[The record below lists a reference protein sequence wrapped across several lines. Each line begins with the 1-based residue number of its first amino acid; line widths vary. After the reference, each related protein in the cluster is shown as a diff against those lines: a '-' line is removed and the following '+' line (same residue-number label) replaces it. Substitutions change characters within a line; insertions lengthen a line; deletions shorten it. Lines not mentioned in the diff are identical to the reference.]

1 MRKVWH
7 TGISK
12 GTRVL
17 RGSCRYLSRS
27 HLLLRPPEGD
37 KKLHCDKVI
46 MLEAAPLLLP
56 FARARHLARPAL
68 TAALPPFLLAVSP
81 LLILIQLL
89 VHSVITSMEET
100 VF

>member
-1 MRKVWH
+1 
-7 TGISK
+7 
-12 GTRVL
+12 
-17 RGSCRYLSRS
+17 
-27 HLLLRPPEGD
+27 
-37 KKLHCDKVI
+37 